1 MCCNTWGRKESDT
14 TERLS
19 SKCKES
25 SELLG
30 VACWEQRNLIKG
42 GAVFLKS
49 KGRWVQPGAAEDS
62 EREAAVGGAVTDGWN
77 LYGWSLSWVGPQWV
91 EPAAGRG
98 GWSWLAAALSAEELM
113 LLNCGIGEDC

>member
-1 MCCNTWGRKESDT
+1 MKGREAWCAAVHGVAKSPT
-14 TERLS
+14 RLS

-91 EPAAGRG
+91 
-98 GWSWLAAALSAEELM
+98 
-113 LLNCGIGEDC
+113 